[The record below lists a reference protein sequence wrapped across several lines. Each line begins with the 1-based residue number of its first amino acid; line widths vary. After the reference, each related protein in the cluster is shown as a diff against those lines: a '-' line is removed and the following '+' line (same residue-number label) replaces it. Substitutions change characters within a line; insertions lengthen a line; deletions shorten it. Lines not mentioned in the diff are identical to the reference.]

1 MQPDYADIRNYEK
14 ITEYFHG
21 EITSFHDDYIS
32 EFNVNGTEIDFV
44 IAATG
49 GDTKVWDKV
58 DPVDVRIKCHDV
70 VDWSFDKMDIA
81 TLCFM
86 EFYSNSTEDGYI
98 ELMFDGIGGFVK
110 CKTAEAFVEIPNP
123 DICSFADIEGHEQI
137 HEKLNMYPILR
148 GAEIKHFP
156 GKIDSYITVSF
167 KSKDKKKHEIRI
179 DYKNERLLCDHDSNP
194 KFSKFFINE
203 IRTNCTKD
211 GWVNIELKGT
221 GYTIRCTE
229 PKISS
234 VE

>member
-1 MQPDYADIRNYEK
+1 MNPDYAEIKNHEK
-14 ITEYFHG
+14 ITEYFLG

-49 GDTKVWDKV
+49 GDTEAWNKV
-58 DPVDVRIKCHDV
+58 DPVNVRIKCHEV
-70 VDWSFDKMDIA
+70 VDWAFDEMNIA

-86 EFYSNSTEDGYI
+86 EFYSNPTEDGYI

-123 DICSFADIEGHEQI
+123 DICSYADIEGYEEI
-137 HEKLNMYPILR
+137 HKKLNRYPILR
-148 GAEIKHFP
+148 DAEVNHFP
-156 GKIDSYITVSF
+156 GNIDSYITISF
-167 KSKDKKKHEIRI
+167 KTKDKKHEIRI

-194 KFSKFFINE
+194 KFSKFYINE
-203 IRTNCTKD
+203 IRTNRTVD
-211 GWVNIELKGT
+211 NWINIELKGT

-229 PKISS
+229 AKVSS